1 MNPNEEQ
8 KSQRLLFV
16 PQMPTTL
23 MEALNVVLQIL
34 GHEPITKHTRTPPTE
49 ELPQPQL
56 NIWGISL
63 AKDFSVGKC

>member
-1 MNPNEEQ
+1 MTKLKEKQ
-8 KSQRLLFV
+8 KSQRLLGL
-16 PQMPTTL
+16 PHIPTTL
-23 MEALNVVLQIL
+23 MEALNVVQIL

-56 NIWGISL
+56 NIWGISS